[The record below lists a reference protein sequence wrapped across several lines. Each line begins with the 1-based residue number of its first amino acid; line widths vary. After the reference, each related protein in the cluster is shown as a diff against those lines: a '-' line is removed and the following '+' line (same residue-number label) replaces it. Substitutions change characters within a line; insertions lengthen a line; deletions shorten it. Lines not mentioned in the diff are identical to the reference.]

1 MRFFL
6 PRRRQCRDGDMAE
19 EGEEKDREKISKIEG
34 LVCGQSLIQKGLF
47 NKLLVQ
53 QTS

>member
-19 EGEEKDREKISKIEG
+19 EGEEKDLKDRRS
-34 LVCGQSLIQKGLF
+34 SLWTVSYMKRYVLF
-47 NKLLVQ
+47 SSEFSDDK
-53 QTS
+53 TA